1 MKTNYILAIGLITA
15 IITSCNSGIDQ
26 KAKQTSPL
34 PPAGSLTNLP
44 VTNTALPANST
55 DSNRGAATTTQT
67 SSANAA
73 LNPAHGQPG
82 HNCAIA
88 VGAPLSG
95 TAANSVTSAITTSI
109 TPATTQPQNPTI
121 NNSQPQLS
129 VPNAKTTAGLNPA
142 HGQPG
147 HKCDIAVGAPLKN

>member
-1 MKTNYILAIGLITA
+1 MKINYILAIGLITA

-34 PPAGSLTNLP
+34 PAGSLTNLP
-44 VTNTALPANST
+44 VTNTALPVNST

-95 TAANSVTSAITTSI
+95 TATNSITNAVPTST
-109 TPATTQPQNPTI
+109 TPATIQPQSP
-121 NNSQPQLS
+121 
-129 VPNAKTTAGLNPA
+129 
-142 HGQPG
+142 
-147 HKCDIAVGAPLKN
+147 